1 MNDGFVGLLRLASVV
16 IQNAGFAV
24 VVGALL
30 GNHWLARGESAWQHG
45 VGRRLVATLRL
56 ASVVSLFA
64 SITAFW
70 AHCALMSEVPLLEA
84 GPAVCAML
92 AGTGF
97 GHAWLAGAAFMVVVV
112 LLSFVRRAND
122 TRVLSFATWGAL
134 ACVAL
139 ARSNGGHPV
148 DAGLFSLP
156 VWIDWL
162 HLLAISTWVG
172 LVLVTAFGV
181 MPRLAAMPASERATG
196 ASFVQALSDASTYAL
211 VVLFATGAY
220 NGWRG
225 VDTPA
230 NLFASGY
237 GQILLLK
244 LALVLFA
251 AMLGGHNRFFWM
263 PKLLAA
269 MNDQAAALPVVA
281 LRRFGAVLRI
291 EAVVLAGVLMVA
303 AVLVSSALPGTV

>member
-1 MNDGFVGLLRLASVV
+1 MNDGFVGLLRLVSVA

-30 GNHWLARGESAWQHG
+30 GSHWLARGASTWQHG
-45 VGRRLVATLRL
+45 IGRRLVATLRI
-56 ASVVSLFA
+56 ASVVSLLA

-70 AHCALMSEVPLLEA
+70 AHCALMSDVSMLDA
-84 GPAVCAML
+84 GPAVRAML

-97 GHAWLAGAAFMVVVV
+97 GHAWLAGAVFMLVVV
-112 LLSFVRRAND
+112 LLSFVRRAHD
-122 TRVLSFATWGAL
+122 SRFPFAIWAAL

-148 DAGLFSLP
+148 DAGLFSVP
-156 VWIDWL
+156 VWVDWL
-162 HLLAISTWVG
+162 HLLAISAWVG

-181 MPRLAAMPASERATG
+181 MSRLIGMPVSERTTG
-196 ASFVQALSDASTYAL
+196 ASFVQSLSDASTYAL
-211 VVLFATGAY
+211 IVLFATGAY

-230 NLFASGY
+230 NLLASTY
-237 GQILLLK
+237 GKILLLK
-244 LALVLFA
+244 LALVLIA
-251 AMLGGHNRFFWM
+251 AALGGHNRFFGM

-269 MNDQAAALPVVA
+269 LKDPAAAMPAVL
-281 LRRFGAVLRI
+281 LRQFGAVLRI
-291 EAVVLAGVLMVA
+291 EAVVLGGVLMVA

>member
-1 MNDGFVGLLRLASVV
+1 MNDGFVGLLRLVSVA

-30 GNHWLARGESAWQHG
+30 GSHWLARGASAWQHG
-45 VGRRLVATLRL
+45 IGRRLVATLRI
-56 ASVVSLFA
+56 ASVVSLLA
-64 SITAFW
+64 SLTAFW
-70 AHCALMSEVPLLEA
+70 AHCALMSDVSMLDA
-84 GPAVCAML
+84 GPAVRAML

-97 GHAWLAGAAFMVVVV
+97 GHAWLAGAVFMLVVV
-112 LLSFVRRAND
+112 LLSFVRRAHD
-122 TRVLSFATWGAL
+122 SRFPFAIWAAL

-148 DAGLFSLP
+148 DAGLFSVP

-162 HLLAISTWVG
+162 HLLAISAWVG

-181 MPRLAAMPASERATG
+181 MPRLIGLPASERTTG
-196 ASFVQALSDASTYAL
+196 ASFVQSLSDASTCAL
-211 VVLFATGAY
+211 IVLFATGAY

-230 NLFASGY
+230 NLLESTY

-244 LALVLFA
+244 LALVLIA
-251 AMLGGHNRFFWM
+251 AALGGHNRFFGM

-269 MNDQAAALPVVA
+269 LKDPAAAMPA
-281 LRRFGAVLRI
+281 GPLRQFGAVLRI
-291 EAVVLAGVLMVA
+291 EAVVLGGVLMVA

>member
-1 MNDGFVGLLRLASVV
+1 MNEGFVGLLRLVSVA

-24 VVGALL
+24 IVGALL
-30 GNHWLARGESAWQHG
+30 GSHWLARGASAWQHG
-45 VGRRLVATLRL
+45 IGRRLVATLRI
-56 ASVVSLFA
+56 ASVVSLLA
-64 SITAFW
+64 SVTAFW
-70 AHCALMSEVPLLEA
+70 AHCALMSEVSMLDA
-84 GPAVCAML
+84 GPSVRAML
-92 AGTGF
+92 VGTGF
-97 GHAWLAGAAFMVVVV
+97 GHAWLASAVFMVVVV
-112 LLSFVRRAND
+112 LLSFIRHAND
-122 TRVLSFATWGAL
+122 TRFPFTMWAAL

-148 DAGLFSLP
+148 DAGLFSVP
-156 VWIDWL
+156 VWVDWL
-162 HLLAISTWVG
+162 HLLAISAWVG

-181 MPRLAAMPASERATG
+181 MSRLVGMPTSERATG
-196 ASFVQALSDASTYAL
+196 ASFVQSLSDASTYAL
-211 VVLFATGAY
+211 IVLFATGAY

-225 VDTPA
+225 VDTSA
-230 NLFASGY
+230 NLLASTY

-244 LALVLFA
+244 FALVLTA
-251 AMLGGHNRFFWM
+251 AALGGHNRLFGM

-269 MNDQAAALPVVA
+269 LKDPSAAMPAGP

>member
-1 MNDGFVGLLRLASVV
+1 MNEGFVGLLRLVSVA

-24 VVGALL
+24 IVGALL
-30 GNHWLARGESAWQHG
+30 GSHWLVRGASAWQHG
-45 VGRRLVATLRL
+45 IGRRLVATLRI

-70 AHCALMSEVPLLEA
+70 AHCALMSEVSMLEA
-84 GPAVCAML
+84 GPAVRAML

-97 GHAWLAGAAFMVVVV
+97 GHAWLAGAAFMVVIV
-112 LLSFVRRAND
+112 LLSFLRRAND
-122 TRVLSFATWGAL
+122 TRFPFAMWAAF

-148 DAGLFSLP
+148 DAGLFSVP
-156 VWIDWL
+156 VWVDWL
-162 HLLAISTWVG
+162 HLLAISAWVG

-181 MPRLAAMPASERATG
+181 MSRLAGMPASERATG
-196 ASFVQALSDASTYAL
+196 ASFVQSLSDASTLAL
-211 VVLFATGAY
+211 IVLFATGAF

-230 NLFASGY
+230 NLLASTY

-251 AMLGGHNRFFWM
+251 AALGGHNRFFGM

-269 MNDQAAALPVVA
+269 LKDPAAAMPA
-281 LRRFGAVLRI
+281 GPLRRFGAVLRI

-303 AVLVSSALPGTV
+303 AVLASSALPGTI

>member
-1 MNDGFVGLLRLASVV
+1 MNDGIVGLLRLVAVA

-30 GNHWLARGESAWQHG
+30 GGRWLALGASAWQHG
-45 VGRRLVATLRL
+45 IGRRLVATLRIASAVSLL
-56 ASVVSLFA
+56 ASV
-64 SITAFW
+64 TAFW
-70 AHCALMSEVPLLEA
+70 AHCALMSEVPLFEA
-84 GPAVCAML
+84 GPAVRAML

-97 GHAWLAGAAFMVVVV
+97 GHAWLAGAVFMLVVV
-112 LLSFVRRAND
+112 LLAFVRRAND
-122 TRVLSFATWGAL
+122 TRFPFAMWAAL

-148 DAGLFSLP
+148 DAGLFSVP

-162 HLLAISTWVG
+162 HLLAISAWVG

-181 MPRLAAMPASERATG
+181 MPRLAGMPASERATG
-196 ASFVQALSDASTYAL
+196 ASFVQSLSDASTYAL

-220 NGWRG
+220 NGGRG

-230 NLFASGY
+230 NLLVSTY

-244 LALVLFA
+244 LSLVLIA
-251 AMLGGHNRFFWM
+251 AALGGHNRFFGM

-269 MNDQAAALPVVA
+269 LRDPAAAMPAVSLK
-281 LRRFGAVLRI
+281 RFGAVLRI
-291 EAVVLAGVLMVA
+291 EAVVLGGVLMVA
-303 AVLVSSALPGTV
+303 AVLVSSALPGTA

>member
-1 MNDGFVGLLRLASVV
+1 MNEGFVGVLRLVSVA

-24 VVGALL
+24 IVGALL
-30 GNHWLARGESAWQHG
+30 GSHWLARGASTWQHG
-45 VGRRLVATLRL
+45 IGRRLVATLRI
-56 ASVVSLFA
+56 ASVVSLLA

-70 AHCALMSEVPLLEA
+70 AHCALMSEVSMLDA
-84 GPAVCAML
+84 GSSVRAML
-92 AGTGF
+92 VGTGF
-97 GHAWLAGAAFMVVVV
+97 GHAWLAGAVFMVVVV
-112 LLSFVRRAND
+112 LLSFVRHAND
-122 TRVLSFATWGAL
+122 TRFPFAMWAAL

-148 DAGLFSLP
+148 DAGLFSVP
-156 VWIDWL
+156 VWVDWL
-162 HLLAISTWVG
+162 HLLAISAWVG

-181 MPRLAAMPASERATG
+181 MPRLTSMPASERATG
-196 ASFVQALSDASTYAL
+196 ASFVQSLSDASTYAL
-211 VVLFATGAY
+211 IVLFATGAY

-230 NLFASGY
+230 NLLASTY

-244 LALVLFA
+244 FALVLA
-251 AMLGGHNRFFWM
+251 AAALGGHNRFFGM
-263 PKLLAA
+263 PQLLAA
-269 MNDQAAALPVVA
+269 LKDPAAAMPA
-281 LRRFGAVLRI
+281 GPLRRFGAVLRI

>member
-1 MNDGFVGLLRLASVV
+1 MNDGFVGLLRLVSVA

-24 VVGALL
+24 IVGALL
-30 GNHWLARGESAWQHG
+30 GSHWLARGASAWQHG
-45 VGRRLVATLRL
+45 IGRRLVATLRI
-56 ASVVSLFA
+56 ASVISLAA

-70 AHCALMSEVPLLEA
+70 AHCALMSEVSLLDV

-97 GHAWLAGAAFMVVVV
+97 GHAWLAGAVFMAVVVA
-112 LLSFVRRAND
+112 LSFLTHANVM
-122 TRVLSFATWGAL
+122 RSRLAIWAAL
-134 ACVAL
+134 TSVAL

-148 DAGLFSLP
+148 DAGLFSVP

-162 HLLAISTWVG
+162 HLLAISAWVG

-181 MPRLAAMPASERATG
+181 MPRFAAMPASERMTG
-196 ASFVQALSDASTYAL
+196 ASFVQSLSDASTCAL
-211 VVLFATGAY
+211 IVLFATGAY

-230 NLFASGY
+230 NLLASTY

-244 LALVLFA
+244 LALVLIA
-251 AMLGGHNRFFWM
+251 AALGGHNRFLGM
-263 PKLLAA
+263 PNLLAA
-269 MNDQAAALPVVA
+269 LKDPAASMPVG
-281 LRRFGAVLRI
+281 LLQRFGTVLRI
-291 EAVVLAGVLMVA
+291 EAVVLGGVLMVA

>member
-1 MNDGFVGLLRLASVV
+1 MNEGFVGMLRLVAVA

-24 VVGALL
+24 VVGTLL
-30 GNHWLARGESAWQHG
+30 GSRWLARGESAWQHG
-45 VGRRLVATLRL
+45 IARRLLATLRG
-56 ASVVSLFA
+56 ASVVSLLA

-70 AHCALMSEVPLLEA
+70 AHCALMSEVPLLDA
-84 GPAVCAML
+84 WPSVRAML

-97 GHAWLAGAAFMVVVV
+97 GHAWLAGAVFMLAVVI
-112 LLSFVRRAND
+112 LSFVRRVTD
-122 TRVLSFATWGAL
+122 TRFPFAMWAAL

-148 DAGLFSLP
+148 DAGLFSVP
-156 VWIDWL
+156 VWVDWL
-162 HLLAISTWVG
+162 HLLAISAWVG

-181 MPRLAAMPASERATG
+181 MPRFTGMPASERTTG
-196 ASFVQALSDASTYAL
+196 ASFVQSLSDASTLAL
-211 VVLFATGAY
+211 AVLFATGAY

-225 VDTPA
+225 VDTPD
-230 NLFASGY
+230 NLLTSTY
-237 GQILLLK
+237 GQILVLK
-244 LALVLFA
+244 LALVLIA
-251 AMLGGHNRFFWM
+251 AALGGHNRFFGM

-269 MNDQAAALPVVA
+269 LKDPQAAMPVIA
-281 LRRFGAVLRI
+281 LRGFGAVLRI

>member
-1 MNDGFVGLLRLASVV
+1 MNDGIVGLLRLVAVA

-30 GNHWLARGESAWQHG
+30 GGRWLALGASAWQHG
-45 VGRRLVATLRL
+45 IGRRLVATLRIASAVSLL
-56 ASVVSLFA
+56 ASV
-64 SITAFW
+64 TAFW
-70 AHCALMSEVPLLEA
+70 AHCALMSEVPLFEA
-84 GPAVCAML
+84 GPAVRAML

-97 GHAWLAGAAFMVVVV
+97 GHAWLAGAVFMLVVV
-112 LLSFVRRAND
+112 LLAFVRRAND
-122 TRVLSFATWGAL
+122 TRFPFAMWAAL

-148 DAGLFSLP
+148 DAGLFSVP

-162 HLLAISTWVG
+162 HLLAISAWVG

-181 MPRLAAMPASERATG
+181 MPRLAGMPASERATG
-196 ASFVQALSDASTYAL
+196 ASFVQSLSDASTYAL
-211 VVLFATGAY
+211 VVLFATGTY
-220 NGWRG
+220 NGGRG

-230 NLFASGY
+230 NLLVSTY

-244 LALVLFA
+244 LSLVLIA
-251 AMLGGHNRFFWM
+251 AALGGHNRFFGM

-269 MNDQAAALPVVA
+269 LGDPAAAMPAVSLK
-281 LRRFGAVLRI
+281 RFGAVLRI
-291 EAVVLAGVLMVA
+291 EAVVLGGVLMVA
-303 AVLVSSALPGTV
+303 AVLVSSALPGTA

>member
-1 MNDGFVGLLRLASVV
+1 MNDGIVGLLRLVAVA

-30 GNHWLARGESAWQHG
+30 GGRWLALGASAWQHG
-45 VGRRLVATLRL
+45 IGRRLVATLRIASAVSLL
-56 ASVVSLFA
+56 ASV
-64 SITAFW
+64 TAFW
-70 AHCALMSEVPLLEA
+70 AHCALMSEVPLFEA
-84 GPAVCAML
+84 GPAVRAML

-97 GHAWLAGAAFMVVVV
+97 GHAWLAGAVFMLVVV
-112 LLSFVRRAND
+112 LLAFVRRAND
-122 TRVLSFATWGAL
+122 TRFPFAMWAAL

-148 DAGLFSLP
+148 DAGLFSVP

-162 HLLAISTWVG
+162 HLLAISAWVG

-181 MPRLAAMPASERATG
+181 MPRLAGMPASERATG
-196 ASFVQALSDASTYAL
+196 ASFVQSLSDASTYAL

-230 NLFASGY
+230 NLLVSTY

-244 LALVLFA
+244 LSLVLIA
-251 AMLGGHNRFFWM
+251 AALGGHNRFFGM

-269 MNDQAAALPVVA
+269 LRDQAAAMPAVSLK
-281 LRRFGAVLRI
+281 RFGAVLRI
-291 EAVVLAGVLMVA
+291 EAVVLGGVLMVA
-303 AVLVSSALPGTV
+303 AVLVSSALPGTA